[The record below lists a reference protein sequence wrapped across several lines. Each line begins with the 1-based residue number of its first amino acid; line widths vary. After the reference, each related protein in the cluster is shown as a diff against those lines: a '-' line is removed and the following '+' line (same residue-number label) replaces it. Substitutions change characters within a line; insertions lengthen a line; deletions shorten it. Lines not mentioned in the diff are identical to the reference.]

1 MKITFAGQAREEH
14 LSWGKDTKN
23 PKSIHLL
30 LRDQPRG
37 GNEGVGK
44 PEPLK
49 GNLSSFWSRRIDAKN
64 RLVYRVTDD
73 AVEII
78 QCRGHY

>member
-1 MKITFAGQAREEH
+1 MENEFV
-14 LSWGKDTKN
+14 N
-23 PKSIHLL
+23 PKAAIPTEEQDAPASVPAEA
-30 LRDQPRG
+30 DNQTA

-49 GNLSSFWSRRIDAKN
+49 GNLSGIWSRRIDAKN